1 MLKRFAATALGIAS
15 ALSLNLPAQAQ
26 VQTQPQTGDWA
37 YPVPFR
43 NYLSQ
48 LALESDWIREAPLG
62 LRHYHFVATAPL
74 GRLISTANTT
84 CTQMK
89 LARPYATIKAGVEAD
104 AQKMF
109 PPDVITKIG
118 ASGVSRF
125 SDVAIKSAVQN
136 NCPTYSSSLP
146 TLNFTLPTN

>member
-1 MLKRFAATALGIAS
+1 MLKRFAATALGVVS
-15 ALSLNLPAQAQ
+15 ALSFNLPVQAQ
-26 VQTQPQTGDWA
+26 TQTGDWA

-48 LALESDWIREAPLG
+48 LALESDWIRVAPLG
-62 LRHYHFVATAPL
+62 QKHYHFIGTAPL
-74 GRLISTANTT
+74 GRLISLANTT

-89 LARPYATIKAGVEAD
+89 LARPYATIKAGVETD
-104 AQKMF
+104 ANKMF
-109 PPDVITKIG
+109 PPAVITKLG

-136 NCPTYSSSLP
+136 TCPVYSNLLP
-146 TLNFTLPTN
+146 ALNYTLPAN

>member
-15 ALSLNLPAQAQ
+15 ALSLNLPAQAE
-26 VQTQPQTGDWA
+26 TGDWA
-37 YPVPFR
+37 YPVPVR

-62 LRHYHFVATAPL
+62 LRHYHFVSTAPL
-74 GRLISTANTT
+74 GRLVALANTT
-84 CTQMK
+84 CTQIGQGK
-89 LARPYATIKAGVEAD
+89 PYATVKAAVEAD
-104 AQKMF
+104 AKTMF
-109 PPDVITKIG
+109 PPTVITKLG

-136 NCPTYSSSLP
+136 TCPTYSSSLP
-146 TLNFTLPTN
+146 ALNYTLPAN

>member
-1 MLKRFAATALGIAS
+1 MLKKFAVTALGIAS

-26 VQTQPQTGDWA
+26 VETQTGDWA

-48 LALESDWIREAPLG
+48 LARESDWIREGPLG
-62 LRHYHFVATAPL
+62 LQHYHFVATAPL
-74 GRLISTANTT
+74 GRLVALANTT
-84 CTQMK
+84 CAQIGQG
-89 LARPYATIKAGVEAD
+89 RPYATIKAGVEAD
-104 AQKMF
+104 AKTMF
-109 PPDVITKIG
+109 PSAVITKLG

-136 NCPTYSSSLP
+136 TCPTYSSSLP
-146 TLNFTLPTN
+146 ALNYTLPAN

>member
-1 MLKRFAATALGIAS
+1 MLKRFAATALGVVS
-15 ALSLNLPAQAQ
+15 ALSFNLPAQAQ
-26 VQTQPQTGDWA
+26 TQTGDWA

-62 LRHYHFVATAPL
+62 LKHYHFIGTAPL
-74 GRLISTANTT
+74 GRLISLANTT

-89 LARPYATIKAGVEAD
+89 LAKPYATIKAGVETD
-104 AQKMF
+104 ANKMF
-109 PPDVITKIG
+109 PPVVITKLG

-136 NCPTYSSSLP
+136 TCPVYSNLLP
-146 TLNFTLPTN
+146 TLNYTLPAN

>member
-1 MLKRFAATALGIAS
+1 MLKKFAATALGIAS

-62 LRHYHFVATAPL
+62 LRHYHFIATAPL

-89 LARPYATIKAGVEAD
+89 LTRPYATIKAGVEAD

-109 PPDVITKIG
+109 PPDVIAKLGTT
-118 ASGVSRF
+118 GVSRF
-125 SDVAIKSAVQN
+125 ADVAIKSAVQN
-136 NCPTYSSSLP
+136 TCPIYSNSLP
-146 TLNFTLPTN
+146 ALNYTLPTN

>member
-1 MLKRFAATALGIAS
+1 MLKKFAATALGIAS

-26 VQTQPQTGDWA
+26 TQTGDWA

-48 LALESDWIREAPLG
+48 LALESDWIREGPLG

-74 GRLISTANTT
+74 GRLVALANTT
-84 CTQMK
+84 CTQIGQGK
-89 LARPYATIKAGVEAD
+89 PYATIKAGIEAD
-104 AQKMF
+104 AKTMF
-109 PPDVITKIG
+109 PSAVITKLG

-146 TLNFTLPTN
+146 TLNYTLPTN